1 MSEHRF
7 DTPRPVRLAVKVATC
22 HLNLVTIDG
31 SESTVTLD
39 GPQKLIDGVTV
50 DLSGDRLVVE
60 HRRRARMS
68 FYERWE
74 GSLEIDVR
82 IPHRSAVEI
91 ATAAGQA
98 RLDGTLARLAMSSA
112 AGDVEM
118 TGELEGD
125 AEIKTVS
132 GDVRLPQVGGD
143 LTVKTVSGGV
153 HVASI
158 AGSVV
163 AKSVSGHVRVGALR
177 EGKVTV
183 RSVSGDVE
191 LGVAAGTSIDVDAGS
206 ASGEL
211 SSEVSLSDTPGDA
224 GGPTVVIRSNTVS
237 GDFRVFRAA

>member
-7 DTPRPVRLAVKVATC
+7 ETPRPVRLAVKVATC
-22 HLNLVTIDG
+22 NLRLVTVDG
-31 SESTVTLD
+31 AESTVVLD
-39 GPQKLIDGVTV
+39 GPQKLIEGVTV
-50 DLSGDRLVVE
+50 DLTGDRLVIE
-60 HRRRARMS
+60 HRRKVRMS
-68 FYERWE
+68 FFERWE
-74 GSLEIDVR
+74 GSLDIDVR

-98 RLDGTLARLAMSSA
+98 RLAGTLTRLAMSSA
-112 AGDVEM
+112 AADVEM
-118 TGELEGD
+118 SGELDGD

-132 GDVRLPQVGGD
+132 GDVRLPRVGGD

-153 HVASI
+153 HAASVE
-158 AGSVV
+158 GSVV
-163 AKSVSGHVRVGALR
+163 AKSVSGDVRVGALR

-211 SSEVSLSDTPGDA
+211 SSEVALSDTPGDA
-224 GGPTVVIRSNTVS
+224 GEPTVVIRSSTVS